1 MIKVYLISGEP
12 KIDVLMNNAGVM
24 MLPQG
29 KTVDGFETQ
38 FATNVL
44 GEYSTVVVSVLGASN
59 AIKKRVWDCPF
70 CENACL
76 GVATVVRKRVCAIR
90 SVPADA
96 LDDGSAGGRSTR
108 K

>member
-1 MIKVYLISGEP
+1 
-12 KIDVLMNNAGVM
+12 MNNAGVM

-44 GEYSTVVVSVLGASN
+44 GEYCCGERLRSFQCY
-59 AIKKRVWDCPF
+59 KKRVWDCPF

>member
-1 MIKVYLISGEP
+1 
-12 KIDVLMNNAGVM
+12 MNNAGVM

-59 AIKKRVWDCPF
+59 AIKSVFGIVPFVKMRVWVLP
-70 CENACL
+70 L
-76 GVATVVRKRVCAIR
+76 
-90 SVPADA
+90 
-96 LDDGSAGGRSTR
+96 L
-108 K
+108 